1 MRLAGSIKLG
11 FYPTPQRIVDHI
23 AARLTPEQPD
33 KTLTFL
39 DPCAGTGQALY
50 DVVTEFGKTHA
61 IPYAIEPDRTRY
73 DELKRVFNTFHVN
86 AHNCTLEDTVI
97 AHNSFSCLYLN
108 PPYDY
113 HYDNE
118 LGTEKK
124 TKTIRKEIHF
134 LRRTTPYLAPHG
146 LLVFI
151 VPDHILTPNLIEYL
165 STRYYN
171 LDAYKFPEPEYQDYK
186 QIVITGN
193 KKPKP
198 EPVPPTLELHNY
210 SEADAPTLSLPPTS
224 AVKLFKTF
232 KLNPSDLAA
241 LLELRLDDLLK
252 PLTPTSHASL
262 TTATPPLP
270 LHLGHL
276 SLLLAAGH
284 INGILGAGQD
294 RHVVRGSV
302 IKRTSVKNESH
313 ATENGQCFTTTK
325 RDNYTVSIKLL
336 HPDGLI
342 ETLT

>member
-23 AARLTPEQPD
+23 AARLTPTQPD

-39 DPCAGTGQALY
+39 DPCAGTGQALF
-50 DVVTEFGKTHA
+50 DLSTHNPKHA

-73 DELKRVFNTFHVN
+73 DELKRTFNTFPIN
-86 AHNCTLEDTVI
+86 AHNCTLEDCVI

-134 LRRTTPYLAPHG
+134 LRRTTPYLAPNG
-146 LLVFI
+146 LLIFI

-171 LDAYKFPEPEYQDYK
+171 LDAYKFPEPEFDNYK

-198 EPVPPTLELHNY
+198 EPVPPTLELHDFQ
-210 SEADAPTLSLPPTS
+210 EDAPPLLLPPTS

-241 LLELRLDDLLK
+241 LLEPRLNDLLK
-252 PLTPTSHASL
+252 PLTPTSHGQL

-270 LHLGHL
+270 LHIGHL

-284 INGILGAGQD
+284 INGILGSGHD
-294 RHVVRGSV
+294 RHIVRGSV

-313 ATENGQCFTTTK
+313 STENGSCHVTTR
-325 RDNYTVSIKLL
+325 RDNYSVSIKLL
-336 HPDGLI
+336 RPNGQI